1 MVKKEVDHFVQVVT
15 RWYRAPELMFG
26 ARQYS
31 VGVDMWA
38 IGCIAAELLRRVAF
52 LQGTSDLDQLSKIF
66 DALGT
71 PTPQNWP
78 NVKELP
84 DYVEFHYCPGF
95 PLRDIFT
102 AAGDDLID
110 LLEGLFHLYPPRRL
124 TATQALREFD
134 LMYGTYSMGFK
145 SVSNVHST

>member
-1 MVKKEVDHFVQVVT
+1 
-15 RWYRAPELMFG
+15 MFG

-38 IGCIAAELLRRVAF
+38 VGCIAAELLRRVAF
-52 LQGTSDLDQLSKIF
+52 LPGTSDLDQLSKIF

-78 NVKELP
+78 GVRELP
-84 DYVEFHYCPGF
+84 DYVEYRFCPGV
-95 PLRDIFT
+95 PLRDIFS
-102 AAGDDLID
+102 AAGDDLIE

-124 TATQALREFD
+124 TATQALRKFFYKYD
-134 LMYGTYSMGFK
+134 KILSYRSLF
-145 SVSNVHST
+145 